1 MLMLYLTSVN
11 QISSASDPDR
21 LDACLSKIAA
31 GNRDSLAELYNH
43 TKTSVYSFALSVLK
57 NTQDAEDVLH
67 DCYLAVYSAAASYH
81 SSGKPLAWILTITR
95 NLCLQRLR
103 SQQRTAYLS
112 EEEWLNLTEGANV
125 VSTEDRLILRECLYT
140 LTDEERQVIVLHAVS
155 GFRHREI
162 AQLLEL
168 PLSTVLSK
176 YNRAVKKLR
185 KRLREEDAMNETK

>member
-1 MLMLYLTSVN
+1 M
-11 QISSASDPDR
+11 
-21 LDACLSKIAA
+21 
-31 GNRDSLAELYNH
+31 
-43 TKTSVYSFALSVLK
+43 K